1 MERVLFIWA
10 IRHPAS
16 GYVQGLNDLICPF
29 MMVFFSEHVRHGEKF
44 ENIDITEVA
53 EEAFKQVYKETII
66 NYSIVLIP
74 GRSRLFLVS
83 WMASRRYTRQ
93 LYFCSTGNSAPGG
106 AIGRFNRPNTA

>member
-44 ENIDITEVA
+44 ENIEMSEVPESA
-53 EEAFKQVYKETII
+53 MKQVMHGAFFAFQPFCAFFLNIRPFTV
-66 NYSIVLIP
+66 YSILLK
-74 GRSRLFLVS
+74 GSCLFCINFEIEHEKRHV
-83 WMASRRYTRQ
+83 
-93 LYFCSTGNSAPGG
+93 
-106 AIGRFNRPNTA
+106 

>member
-44 ENIDITEVA
+44 ENIDVKEIP
-53 EEAFKQVYKETII
+53 EEAIKQVCSLIYLSWFTNLETK
-66 NYSIVLIP
+66 
-74 GRSRLFLVS
+74 G
-83 WMASRRYTRQ
+83 
-93 LYFCSTGNSAPGG
+93 
-106 AIGRFNRPNTA
+106 

>member
-44 ENIDITEVA
+44 ENIDITEIA
-53 EEAFKQVYKETII
+53 EEAFKQVM
-66 NYSIVLIP
+66 NCF
-74 GRSRLFLVS
+74 RLMMMPPSHILFE
-83 WMASRRYTRQ
+83 
-93 LYFCSTGNSAPGG
+93 
-106 AIGRFNRPNTA
+106 

>member
-44 ENIDITEVA
+44 ENIDITEIA
-53 EEAFKQVYKETII
+53 EEAFKQVMTC
-66 NYSIVLIP
+66 V
-74 GRSRLFLVS
+74 
-83 WMASRRYTRQ
+83 
-93 LYFCSTGNSAPGG
+93 
-106 AIGRFNRPNTA
+106 RPPSHILSE